1 MWRGMLTDLLLVISD
16 QDNSPFLSKTK
27 YKVYKGLFLKL
38 FGIQSSTLI
47 AKDLTLNLIF
57 VWKQEIQDVW
67 EILLKSP

>member
-16 QDNSPFLSKTK
+16 QHNSPFLNKAK

-38 FGIQSSTLI
+38 FGIQSSTLT

-67 EILLKSP
+67 ESLSKSP